1 MTSPVPSPSQRAFL
15 EQATAQY
22 QGHLHRA
29 MPYLAARGI
38 GPETAERFRLGVVD
52 EGCSHEHRP
61 YVGRLCIPYLT
72 RSGVVAVRFRTLG
85 GDGPKY
91 LSVSGDIP
99 RLFNVRALF
108 RPGDTL
114 IITEGEFDAI
124 TVDTHL
130 DMPAVGVPGVSLWS
144 PIFDRLV
151 ADYPNRVVV
160 GDGDEA
166 GRNFANDLA
175 KHLDGRPVHLPDG
188 EDVNSFYVKY
198 GPLEL
203 MEVLDA

>member
-22 QGHLHRA
+22 QTSLDRA

-38 GPETAERFRLGVVD
+38 GRETAEKFRLGVVD
-52 EGCSHEHRP
+52 EGCSSEHRP

-72 RSGVVAVRFRTLG
+72 RSGVVAVRFRSLG
-85 GDGPKY
+85 TSGPRY
-91 LSVSGDIP
+91 LSTPGDIP

-114 IITEGEFDAI
+114 VITEGEFDAI

-130 DMPAVGVPGVSLWS
+130 DLPAVGVPGVSLWS

-151 ADYPNRVVV
+151 AEYPDRVVV

-175 KHLDGRPVHLPDG
+175 KSLDGRPIVLPDG

-198 GPLEL
+198 GAVDL
-203 MEVLDA
+203 MGVLDV